1 VIGRKAKSSFSPKD
15 PGAVHS
21 RFRKVLARA
30 ERRVARELR
39 QITKSKPEVS
49 VVRLTLR
56 PNRSV

>member
-1 VIGRKAKSSFSPKD
+1 MIGRKAKSFFAPRD

-21 RFRKVLARA
+21 RFRKVMARA

-56 PNRSV
+56 PNRSA

>member
-1 VIGRKAKSSFSPKD
+1 VIGRKAKSFFAPKD
-15 PGAVHS
+15 PGAVHT